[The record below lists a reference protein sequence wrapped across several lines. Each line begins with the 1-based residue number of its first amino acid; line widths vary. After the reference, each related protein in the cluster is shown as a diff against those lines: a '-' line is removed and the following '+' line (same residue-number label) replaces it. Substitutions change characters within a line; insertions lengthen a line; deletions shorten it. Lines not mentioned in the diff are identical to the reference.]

1 MTTLIVAE
9 KPNVA
14 KKIAEALGDAK
25 RKKKGKVSYY
35 ILPDE
40 DITVASAVGPLY
52 SHRQTRPID
61 KYPFFDIGWVSP
73 YEYDKK
79 MSYLK
84 DYVKVLEALAEEA
97 DEVVNACDYDIEGS
111 VIGYNAIT
119 LACRMD
125 AIKAHR
131 MKFSTL
137 TKDELATSYA
147 QRESTLNFPMVMAG
161 LTRHELDWYW
171 GINTSKALSTS
182 VKRVSR
188 KYVVLSAG
196 RVQTPT
202 LFFLN
207 EREKEISAFE
217 PTPYWL
223 LDILFEKEGMQV
235 KASYPKKITEKEVAD
250 SIHKDVRGKDGLVTE
265 LKKTKTKKK
274 TPIPMDLG
282 VLQSEAWGNFKY
294 LPKRTQEV
302 AQTLYEAGYI
312 SYPRTSSQK
321 LPKSLGFEK
330 ILSMLKQNPAYATS
344 AAKVLQTPL
353 SPVQG
358 KKDDPAHPAIYPTGI
373 LPDKLTKD
381 QEKLYDLI
389 VQRFF
394 AAFMPD
400 AEVENTTV
408 TVTVGGHPFVARG
421 QRTLEQGWLEFY
433 GKYTRSSAEELPSLA
448 KDEHIAIL
456 AHEKTK
462 KMTKP
467 PARYNPA
474 SVIKEMETLGIGT
487 KATRANIVDTL
498 YQRGYIKGREI
509 TVTEIGQKLVST
521 LEKYCPEI
529 VSVELTKHFEEDM
542 EHILDS
548 KKDRE
553 TVLSEAKTRLREILG
568 VFRKKE
574 TEIGTELLT
583 ALRNSENE
591 NLGKCP
597 KCGKDLRVVVS
608 RSSKKRFIGCSN
620 YPSCKTSYP
629 LPQKGLVEFSPELCP
644 ECGSPMIKGRRGM
657 TTCVNMDCPG
667 KKTVEREKEAA
678 PQESS

>member
-1 MTTLIVAE
+1 
-9 KPNVA
+9 
-14 KKIAEALGDAK
+14 
-25 RKKKGKVSYY
+25 
-35 ILPDE
+35 
-40 DITVASAVGPLY
+40 
-52 SHRQTRPID
+52 
-61 KYPFFDIGWVSP
+61 
-73 YEYDKK
+73 
-79 MSYLK
+79 
-84 DYVKVLEALAEEA
+84 
-97 DEVVNACDYDIEGS
+97 
-111 VIGYNAIT
+111 
-119 LACRMD
+119 
-125 AIKAHR
+125 
-131 MKFSTL
+131 
-137 TKDELATSYA
+137 
-147 QRESTLNFPMVMAG
+147 
-161 LTRHELDWYW
+161 
-171 GINTSKALSTS
+171 
-182 VKRVSR
+182 
-188 KYVVLSAG
+188 
-196 RVQTPT
+196 
-202 LFFLN
+202 
-207 EREKEISAFE
+207 
-217 PTPYWL
+217 
-223 LDILFEKEGMQV
+223 
-235 KASYPKKITEKEVAD
+235 
-250 SIHKDVRGKDGLVTE
+250 
-265 LKKTKTKKK
+265 
-274 TPIPMDLG
+274 
-282 VLQSEAWGNFKY
+282 
-294 LPKRTQEV
+294 
-302 AQTLYEAGYI
+302 
-312 SYPRTSSQK
+312 
-321 LPKSLGFEK
+321 
-330 ILSMLKQNPAYATS
+330 MLKQNPAYATS

>member
-40 DITVASAVGPLY
+40 DITVASAVGHLY
-52 SHRQTRPID
+52 SLRQARPID
-61 KYPFFDIGWVSP
+61 KYPFFDIVWVSP
-73 YEYDKK
+73 FEYDKK
-79 MSYLK
+79 MAYLK
-84 DYVKVLEALAEEA
+84 DYVRILEDLAQDA

-119 LACRMD
+119 HACKMD
-125 AIKAHR
+125 PEKAHR

-137 TKDELATSYA
+137 TKDELIASYE
-147 QRESTLNFPMVMAG
+147 QRENTLNFPMAMAG

-188 KYVVLSAG
+188 KYVLLSAG

-202 LFFLN
+202 LFFLS
-207 EREKEISAFE
+207 EREKEIGAFV

-223 LDILFEKEGMQV
+223 LDILFEKNGMPV
-235 KASYPKKITEKEVAD
+235 KASYPKKITKKEVAD
-250 SIHKDVRGKDGLVTE
+250 AIFKEVKGRNGVVSE
-265 LKKTKTKKK
+265 LKKTRNKKK
-274 TPIPMDLG
+274 TPTPMDLG

-294 LPKRTQEV
+294 LPKRTQEI
-302 AQTLYEAGYI
+302 AQTLYEAGCI
-312 SYPRTSSQK
+312 SYHRTSSQK

-330 ILSMLKQNPAYATS
+330 ILSMLKKNPLYAAS

-353 SPVQG
+353 LPVQG

-373 LPDKLTKD
+373 RPEKITKD

-394 AAFMPD
+394 AVFMPD
-400 AEVENTTV
+400 AQVENTTV
-408 TVTVGGHPFVARG
+408 TIAVNTHPFVARG
-421 QRTLEQGWLEFY
+421 QRMIEKGWLEFY
-433 GKYTRSSAEELPSLA
+433 GKYTRSSADELPSFS
-448 KDEHIAIL
+448 KGEDITIQTHD
-456 AHEKTK
+456 KTR

-467 PARYNPA
+467 PARFNPA
-474 SVIKEMETLGIGT
+474 SVIKEMESLGIGT

-509 TVTEIGQKLVST
+509 TVTEIGQTLVST
-521 LEKYCPEI
+521 LAKYSPEI
-529 VSVELTKHFEEDM
+529 VSVALTKHFEEDM
-542 EHILDS
+542 ELILDS

-553 TVLSEAKTRLREILG
+553 TVLSEAKVQLRAILG
-568 VFRKKE
+568 TFKKKE
-574 TEIGTELLT
+574 NEIGAELFT
-583 ALRNSENE
+583 AIKNSENE
-591 NLGKCP
+591 NLSKCP
-597 KCGKDLRVVVS
+597 KCGKDLKVVVS
-608 RSSKKRFIGCSN
+608 RSTKKRFIGCSN
-620 YPSCKTSYP
+620 YPECKTSYP
-629 LPQKGLVEFSPELCP
+629 LPQKGIVEFSSEICP

-657 TTCVNMDCPG
+657 STCVNMDCPG
-667 KKTVEREKEAA
+667 KKKPEVK
-678 PQESS
+678 PESPEQSAS